1 VTLGYPHAGKI
12 MRVGKPRTLD
22 DQTVYRSA
30 QRILSAGEKHEAELQ
45 VFAVHAVDT
54 LTHALLK
61 LASGYFMRALV
72 RTPSDWSF
80 AVACNVHGALRLPE
94 GRLETEMGQ

>member
-1 VTLGYPHAGKI
+1 CTQLNSLRFPREGGMQNSRIRIEIAKAGEVTLGYPHAGKI

-61 LASGYFMRALV
+61 LASGYFMR
-72 RTPSDWSF
+72 
-80 AVACNVHGALRLPE
+80 
-94 GRLETEMGQ
+94 